1 MPASFSLG
9 RRSAIF
15 FVAACGYLLSQF
27 YRSFLTVIAD
37 DLMRDLTMG
46 PKEFGALG
54 SAWFFA
60 FSLSQFAVGMA
71 LDKYGPR
78 RTIGGM
84 MLFAVAGAFLF
95 ATATTH
101 SLAVVAMA
109 LIGVGCAP
117 ILMGT
122 LYFFA
127 KTEAPARFA
136 ALGSVFL
143 ACGLIGGL
151 IAATPLA
158 ILVDAVG
165 WRSAIRIVAIVTTIV
180 AIANFI
186 TFRDP
191 PNEAPPAGG
200 SLFGDILDLLR
211 VPSFWPI
218 LVMSFAISG
227 PVFTERS
234 LWVGPFF
241 GQVYGLDLI
250 AKGNAVL
257 ALAIAMTFSAILA
270 GPLAGKLDNTKTVVL
285 GGNLLCGITFV
296 LLGLW
301 PQAPLPVA
309 LLLMVLVGLF
319 GVTYAVLI
327 AHGRLFMPGHV
338 IGRGITF
345 INFVSIGGTGMT
357 QLGSGIAVEKMIAA
371 GLTPTQ
377 TYANLHLAFG
387 ALLIVAALI
396 YSLAKAKPGTKA
408 KPDRV

>member
-1 MPASFSLG
+1 MPFSLSLR

-15 FVAACGYLLSQF
+15 IVAACGYLLSQF

-37 DLMRDLTMG
+37 DLMRDLAMG
-46 PKEFGALG
+46 PQAFGALG

-60 FSLSQFAVGMA
+60 FSLSQFGVGMA
-71 LDKYGPR
+71 LDRYGPR
-78 RTIGGM
+78 RTISGM

-95 ATATTH
+95 ASATTH
-101 SLAVVAMA
+101 GLAVVAMA

-117 ILMGT
+117 LLMGT

-127 KTEAPARFA
+127 RTEPPARFA

-158 ILVDAVG
+158 VLVDAMG
-165 WRSAIRIVAIVTTIV
+165 WRAAIRLVALVTTGV
-180 AIANFI
+180 ALLNAII
-186 TFRDP
+186 FRDP
-191 PNEAPPAGG
+191 PQEVSPPGG

-211 VPSFWPI
+211 IPSFWPI

-241 GQVYGLDLI
+241 AQVYGLDLI

-257 ALAIAMTFSAILA
+257 ALAIAMTVSAILA
-270 GPLAGKLDNTKTVVL
+270 GPLAGRLDNTKTVVL
-285 GGNLLCGITFV
+285 GGNLLCGATF
-296 LLGLW
+296 LALGLW
-301 PQAPLPVA
+301 PQAPLPAAVF
-309 LLLMVLVGLF
+309 MMMMVGLS

-345 INFVSIGGTGMT
+345 INFVSIGGTGVT
-357 QLGSGIAVEKMIAA
+357 QLGSGIAVERMGAA
-371 GLTPTQ
+371 GLSAAE

-387 ALLIVAALI
+387 ALLIVSALI
-396 YSLAKAKPGTKA
+396 YALARAKPG
-408 KPDRV
+408 